1 MFIEGCG
8 VPTKPGK
15 RARKGEEAAEP
26 ILAAAAGVFAD
37 RGFEGARVDEIARRA
52 GVNKAMLYYRV
63 GDKMDLYEAVLLRIL
78 SGARRGIEELG
89 REAVS
94 PGAKLEAVVRA
105 VALAAASSPHYPRL
119 LLRELAA
126 GGAHL
131 PGPVMRQMAGIAG
144 LVRDILREGERGG
157 TMRAAD
163 PLMTH
168 LSILG
173 AVMALNVS
181 SPIRKRLLSRGIE
194 VVPGNAF
201 AEEIPA
207 FVTGLVLGG
216 LEKGRD
222 GETGKP
228 RNGAVSRAAKG
239 APGRSPHPIQR
250 REASR

>member
-1 MFIEGCG
+1 MARR
-8 VPTKPGK
+8 PAK
-15 RARKGEEAAEP
+15 RARKGEEAAEA
-26 ILAAAAGVFAD
+26 ILEAAAAVFAD
-37 RGFEGARVDEIARRA
+37 RGFDGARVDEIARRA

-63 GDKMDLYEAVLLRIL
+63 GDKRDLYEAVLLRIL
-78 SGARRGIEELG
+78 AGARRGIGELG
-89 REAVS
+89 RGAVS

-119 LLRELAA
+119 LMRELAA

-131 PGPVMRQMAGIAG
+131 PEPVMRQMAGIAG
-144 LVRDILREGERGG
+144 LVKKVLREGAHGG

-194 VVPGNAF
+194 VVPGNEF
-201 AEEIPA
+201 TEEIPA
-207 FVTGLVLGG
+207 FVSGLVLGG
-216 LEKGRD
+216 LERGRD
-222 GETGKP
+222 REKGKQGN
-228 RNGAVSRAAKG
+228 RAANRAAKG
-239 APGRSPHPIQR
+239 APGRTSRSIER
-250 REASR
+250 REVSR